1 LLTDLGSVLSG
12 VIAAAVILMGA
23 RYLID
28 PQPAADGFGIPG
40 QLGDTAPGHA
50 WLAVKAIRD
59 IAIGIVIAILLING
73 ASRLL
78 GWLML
83 AVALVPIGDGTIV
96 LRSGGKRTI
105 AYGVHW
111 ATAALMLT
119 IGALLIVSVRIASMM
134 VSTYSSVGP

>member
-1 LLTDLGSVLSG
+1 MLTDVGSALSG
-12 VIAAAVILMGA
+12 VIAAATILMGA

-40 QLGDTAPGHA
+40 RFGDTVAGPA
-50 WLAVKAIRD
+50 WLAVKATRD

-73 ASRLL
+73 APRLL

-83 AVALVPIGDGTIV
+83 VVALIPIADGTIV
-96 LRSGGKRTI
+96 LRSGGNPTI

-111 ATAALMLT
+111 ATATLMLT
-119 IGALLIVSVRIASMM
+119 VGALLIV
-134 VSTYSSVGP
+134 